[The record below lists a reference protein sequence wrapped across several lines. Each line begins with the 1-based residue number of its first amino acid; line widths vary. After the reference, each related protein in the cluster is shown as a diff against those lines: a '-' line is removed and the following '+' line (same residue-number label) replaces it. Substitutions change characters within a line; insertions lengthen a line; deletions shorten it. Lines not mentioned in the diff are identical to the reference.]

1 MQLPHSLGSVH
12 SVEDC
17 MLEASKQLLHGA
29 PGRIRCARRTSLLP
43 QATWAH
49 AASLHHRLAA
59 RGHLEHTPIELQPT
73 LYMRPLFYCFI
84 LSTVTSQPNNRAR
97 LIDKSTTRTPANQ
110 APPAALQP
118 THTTIAM
125 GLGQKIKGA

>member
-1 MQLPHSLGSVH
+1 
-12 SVEDC
+12 

-84 LSTVTSQPNNRAR
+84 LSTVTSQPNTMGFAVPFPEAGAR
-97 LIDKSTTRTPANQ
+97 MPLRLETTAEFDIT
-110 APPAALQP
+110 
-118 THTTIAM
+118 
-125 GLGQKIKGA
+125 